1 MATKKVTLAPKLTA
15 LAATDVSSA
24 LCYQI
29 ENAFGITAD
38 AIISCTRTMV
48 AKKDEK
54 MMYFCIAAGVQ
65 IRGNVTFAAPS
76 ILDMKANYPQLT
88 IDTNRD
94 TGDNVHFKGCH
105 IIGHVL
111 ANITD
116 DLKGSLVL
124 KKAGDCALGGK
135 FPETDAGKIN
145 KTIFE
150 EWDDDER
157 KAIASFV
164 KGISTDAKAFVDT
177 IFASI
182 SAKAKVA
189 SEAVNGK
196 PAAASKVP
204 PKPSTATSLGAS
216 SSSTASSAVKA
227 GSSDDSKEE
236 TDKSGTGSS

>member
-15 LAATDVSSA
+15 LAATDVASA

-38 AIISCTRTMV
+38 AIITCARTMIS
-48 AKKDEK
+48 KKDDK

-76 ILDMKANYPQLT
+76 ILEMRTNYPQLV

-135 FPETDAGKIN
+135 FPETDAGQIN
-145 KTIFE
+145 KTIYE

-157 KAIASFV
+157 KAISAFIKSIAPEAKSFV
-164 KGISTDAKAFVDT
+164 DNV
-177 IFASI
+177 FASI
-182 SAKAKVA
+182 SAKAKAA
-189 SEAVNGK
+189 SEVVNGK
-196 PAAASKVP
+196 PTVPSKATGKGSATPASGSAAP
-204 PKPSTATSLGAS
+204 AT
-216 SSSTASSAVKA
+216 TPSSAPGGGDA
-227 GSSDDSKEE
+227 A
-236 TDKSGTGSS
+236 